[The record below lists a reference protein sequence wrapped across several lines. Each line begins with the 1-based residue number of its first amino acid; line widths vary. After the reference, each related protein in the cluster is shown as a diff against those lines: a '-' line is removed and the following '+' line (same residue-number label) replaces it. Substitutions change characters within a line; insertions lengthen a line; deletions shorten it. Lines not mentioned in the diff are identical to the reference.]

1 MQHQHSKEYIPLPN
15 SGESRKEQ
23 IAGMFDRVAHRYD
36 FLNHFFSMGID
47 KIWRKKAI
55 NTIQP
60 IQPQKILDVATG
72 TGDFAIAAAN
82 ALKPQSIIGV
92 DISKGMLEKGIEK
105 INQKNLNKIIHL
117 QYGDSENLP
126 FEQNQFD
133 AITCAYGVRNFENLE
148 RGLSEMYRVI
158 RTGGRIAILEFSHPK
173 NFPVK
178 QLYNFY
184 FRFVVPKVGAAV
196 SKDNT
201 AYKYL
206 PESVKVF
213 PEGEK
218 FCTIL
223 KQCGFKNVKAIPLT
237 FGITT
242 LYTAEK

>member
-1 MQHQHSKEYIPLPN
+1 MEQKSGQYIPLPN

-55 NTIQP
+55 ATIQP
-60 IQPQKILDVATG
+60 IQPKHILDVATG

-82 ALKPQSIIGV
+82 ALQPKSVVGV
-92 DISKGMLEKGIEK
+92 DISNGMLEKGKEK
-105 INQKNLNKIIHL
+105 IIQKKLENTISL

-126 FEQNQFD
+126 FTEGQFD
-133 AITCAYGVRNFENLE
+133 ALTCAYGVRNFENLE
-148 RGLSEMYRVI
+148 RGLSEMNRVI
-158 RTGGRIAILEFSHPK
+158 RNGGRLAILEFSHPK

-178 QLYNFY
+178 QLYNLY
-184 FRFVVPKVGAAV
+184 FRYIVPKVGAAV
-196 SKDNT
+196 SKDNA

-213 PEGEK
+213 PEGK
-218 FCTIL
+218 VFCEIL
-223 KQCGFKNVKAIPLT
+223 TRCGFKNVQAKPLT